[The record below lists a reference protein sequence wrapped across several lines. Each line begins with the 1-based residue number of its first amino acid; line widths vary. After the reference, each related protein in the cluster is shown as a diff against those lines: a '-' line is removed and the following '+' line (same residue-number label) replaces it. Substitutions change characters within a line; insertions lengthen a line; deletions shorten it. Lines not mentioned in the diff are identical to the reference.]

1 MLRHLARLTSA
12 GLLTLLVACTA
23 PAPQVA
29 TVGRD
34 DAPSNLLNI
43 CAIFAERPHWRDA
56 IYASS
61 NRWGMPVDVMMGIIW
76 RESRFQQ
83 HASPGTSSAYGY
95 AQAINGTWDW
105 YREATGQPNA
115 RRDRFSDAADFVG
128 WYMTQTVRAN
138 GLSPTDS
145 FAQYLAYHE
154 GHTGFSRGTYWEK
167 DFLLRAASEVQ
178 SISQVYRTQMN
189 LCSA

>member
-1 MLRHLARLTSA
+1 MLRLLARLTGA
-12 GLLTLLVACTA
+12 GLLTVLVACTA
-23 PAPQVA
+23 PAPQTSAVRA
-29 TVGRD
+29 D
-34 DAPSNLLNI
+34 DAPSNTMNI

-56 IYASS
+56 IYSASA
-61 NRWGMPVDVMMGIIW
+61 RWNMPVDVMMGIIW
-76 RESRFQQ
+76 RESRFRQ

-105 YREATGQPNA
+105 YRDATGSSTA

-154 GHTGFSRGTYWEK
+154 GHTGFSRGSYWEK
-167 DFLLRAASEVQ
+167 DFLLRAATEVQ
-178 SISQVYRTQMN
+178 TMSQVYRTQLN
-189 LCSA
+189 GCAT